1 MAIMKQRAA
10 FPHPDPNLPLQAGEG
25 DKRAVG
31 ESRGG
36 GRRSVRSRLLLP
48 LAALTLG
55 IRIAIAAEPAS
66 LTVLLFDGDKPLPQA
81 ELLIDGQPQG
91 RTDSDGALRL
101 GVPAGTHRLSIRRDD
116 AEAAVLDIDLAESE
130 DAELIAT
137 LYPDAAPSL
146 FLDSALRRGGAVG
159 QTPVSAGP
167 PGVLSGRIVSIE
179 DGKPVAGARV
189 FISGTP
195 LDVISDGN
203 GEFSAELIAGS
214 YSLSILAPGFAA
226 QTLDGIT
233 IAAEHNAVRD
243 VQLAPAGMELPEFV
257 VLEPFVEGSLA
268 AFVEERRSS
277 GAVTDILG
285 AEQIARAGDSDAA
298 GALKRVTGL
307 TLVDGKFIFVRGLG
321 ERYSSVLLNGAQ
333 IPSPDPTRRVIPL
346 DLFPTEILQ
355 GVVVQKTFSA
365 DMPGE
370 FGGGTIQLR
379 TKGFPDAPLFK
390 ISVGSGWV
398 DGTTGKQGL
407 REFGSSSDISGFDDG
422 ARALPDVLDDLRR
435 RGIFL
440 RQRTP
445 ANPNGLTP
453 SELEAVGEDLASGRY
468 DINRKK
474 IGPDSNFALAGGNSW
489 AFAEQWKV
497 GFLASFRHSQS
508 WDSTD
513 EVRRT
518 FQASSA
524 GLALRNDQ
532 DVQRSVRE
540 IDASGFLVGGIDY
553 GDNHKLRVTQ
563 MIVRQTENEARIS
576 TGTQDN
582 QDVELSLIEWIENEL
597 KTQQVSG
604 EHNFPWLAQL
614 PLLEG
619 ARFDWL
625 YTFAKAGR
633 FAPFTRDYRFD
644 IQDDGSRAFSLNNGS
659 NTTSFA
665 DLNDSSH
672 SWDVGL
678 HLPFTVSENFTG
690 EFGVQVN
697 RVNRSRDSFVRRF
710 FFAANG
716 RDARNPALLALDSLD
731 AILNADTIGPDGF
744 RLTEIT
750 QPSDTYFAEQRLDA
764 EGYSLNLSLW
774 QTVNLNLGV
783 RKESNLQNVTT
794 FSVLRPNDPP
804 VVALLDTNDKLPSLA
819 ATWLISDK
827 QQLRLAYSETL
838 SRPDF
843 RELSTSTFID
853 PLLDIV
859 TFGNPDLQPTAITH
873 YDARWEYYFSPTESV
888 SLALFR
894 KDFKNPIEKQLVPGG
909 GTQLLTLENAES
921 ATNQGVEIDGY
932 TQLGFI
938 NGWAER
944 AKAMRWLGID
954 AIDWSQWNVAANY
967 AYIESD
973 IVLDPVKSNF
983 NTNLSRALEG
993 QSSFILNLQL
1003 GYQSGDGGREAN
1015 LLFNTSGQ
1023 RIVQVGVD
1031 GLPDVFEQPFAQLD
1045 FTFKQR
1051 LADDF
1056 SLRLKLRNLLDPK
1069 VQFTQGSETTR
1080 EFRKGR
1086 EIALSFEWS
1095 PW

>member
-1 MAIMKQRAA
+1 
-10 FPHPDPNLPLQAGEG
+10 
-25 DKRAVG
+25 V
-31 ESRGG
+31 
-36 GRRSVRSRLLLP
+36 RRCALDLCLMPTPRSLRRVSARQRLLLP

-55 IRIAIAAEPAS
+55 IRLAIAAEPAS
-66 LTVLLFDGDKPLPQA
+66 LSVLLFDGDTPLPRA
-81 ELLIDGQPQG
+81 EVLIDDTPLG
-91 RTDSDGALRL
+91 RTDGDGALRL
-101 GVPAGTHRLSIRRDD
+101 SVPAGNHRLSIRRGD
-116 AEAAVLDIDLAESE
+116 AEVAALDLQLAEHE

-146 FLDSALRRGGAVG
+146 FLDSALKHGGAVA
-159 QTPVSAGP
+159 QTPTSAGP

-203 GEFSAELIAGS
+203 GEFSAELVAGS

-226 QTLDGIT
+226 QTLDGIVIT
-233 IAAEHNAVRD
+233 GEQSTVRD
-243 VQLAPAGMELPEFV
+243 LQLAPAGMELPEYV

-268 AFVEERRSS
+268 AFVEERRNS

-379 TKGFPDAPLFK
+379 TKGFPDEPLFK
-390 ISVGSGWV
+390 VALGAGWV

-407 REFGSSSDISGFDDG
+407 REFGSGSDISGFDDG
-422 ARALPDVLDDLRR
+422 RRALPEVLEDLRQ

-468 DINRKK
+468 DIKRQS

-489 AFAEQWKV
+489 QFTDRWKA

-508 WDSTD
+508 WDSSD
-513 EVRRT
+513 EIRRE

-524 GLALRNDQ
+524 GLALRNDL
-532 DVQRSVRE
+532 DVQRSIRE
-540 IDASGFLVGGIDY
+540 VDASGFLVAGIDY
-553 GDNHKLRVTQ
+553 GDNHKLRVTN

-576 TGTQDN
+576 TGTQTS
-582 QDVELSLIEWIENEL
+582 QDVERSLIEWIENEL
-597 KTQQVSG
+597 KSRQISG
-604 EHNFPWLAQL
+604 EHRFPIVGEL
-614 PLLEG
+614 PVLEG
-619 ARFDWL
+619 ASFDWL

-633 FAPFTRDYRFD
+633 FAPFTREYRFD
-644 IQDDGSRAFSLNNGS
+644 IQDDGRRLFSLNNDS

-665 DLNDSSH
+665 DLNDSRH
-672 SWDVGL
+672 TWDIGA
-678 HLPFTVSENFTG
+678 HLPFRFSDAING
-690 EFGVQVN
+690 ELGVQVN

-710 FFAANG
+710 FFVAGG
-716 RDARNPALLALDSLD
+716 RDARDPDLLALDSLD
-731 AILNADTIGPDGF
+731 AILNADSIGPTGF

-764 EGYSLNLSLW
+764 EGYTLNLSLW
-774 QTVNLNLGV
+774 QTVNLNLGI
-783 RKESNLQNVTT
+783 RNERNLQNVTT

-804 VVALLDTNDKLPSLA
+804 VVALLDTTDHLPSLA

-859 TFGNPDLQPTAITH
+859 TFGNPDLKPTAITH

-894 KDFKNPIEKQLVPGG
+894 KDFTQPIEKQLVPGG
-909 GTQLLTLENAES
+909 GSLLLTLENAES
-921 ATNQGVEIDGY
+921 ATNQGVEVDGY
-932 TQLGFI
+932 TQLGFV
-938 NGWAER
+938 NGWAQGS
-944 AKAMRWLGID
+944 KALQWLGVD
-954 AIDWSQWNVAANY
+954 TIDWDQWNIAANY

-973 IVLDPVKSNF
+973 IVLDPLKSNF
-983 NTNLSRALEG
+983 NTNLNRALEG
-993 QSSFILNLQL
+993 QSSYIVNLQL
-1003 GYQSGDGGREAN
+1003 GYQSGDGQREAN
-1015 LLFNTSGQ
+1015 LLFNTSGK

-1031 GLPDVFEQPFAQLD
+1031 GLPDVFEQPFGQLD

-1051 LADDF
+1051 LGDDW
-1056 SLRLKLRNLLDPK
+1056 SVRLKLRNLLDPK
-1069 VQFTQGSETTR
+1069 VEFTQGSETTR
-1080 EFRKGR
+1080 AFRKGR

-1095 PW
+1095 PF

>member
-1 MAIMKQRAA
+1 MPIDRPIRRACA
-10 FPHPDPNLPLQAGEG
+10 RQ
-25 DKRAVG
+25 
-31 ESRGG
+31 
-36 GRRSVRSRLLLP
+36 RLLLP
-48 LAALTLG
+48 LAALALG
-55 IRIAIAAEPAS
+55 IRMAIAAEPAALS
-66 LTVLLFDGDKPLPQA
+66 VVLFDRDTPLPQA
-81 ELLIDGQPQG
+81 EVVIDGKSLG
-91 RTDSDGALRL
+91 RTDGDGALRIS
-101 GVPAGTHRLSIRRDD
+101 VPAGSHHLSIRRGD
-116 AEAAVLDIDLAESE
+116 AEVAALDLELAEQE
-130 DAELIAT
+130 DAELIGT

-146 FLDSALRRGGAVG
+146 FLDSALKRGGAVA
-159 QTPVSAGP
+159 QAPASAGP
-167 PGVLSGRIVSIE
+167 PGVLRGRIVSIE

-189 FISGTP
+189 FVSGSP
-195 LDVISDGN
+195 LDVITDGN
-203 GEFSAELIAGS
+203 GEFSTELTAGT

-226 QTLDGIT
+226 QTIDGIA
-233 IAAEHNAVRD
+233 IAAEQTTVRD
-243 VQLAPAGMELPEFV
+243 LQLAPAGMELPEFV

-268 AFVEERRSS
+268 AFVEERRNS

-307 TLVDGKFIFVRGLG
+307 TLVDGKFVFVRGLG

-390 ISVGSGWV
+390 VSLGAGWV

-407 REFGSSSDISGFDDG
+407 REHGSSSDISGFDDG
-422 ARALPDVLDDLRR
+422 RRALPGVLEDLRR

-453 SELEAVGEDLASGRY
+453 TELEAVGEDLASGRY
-468 DINRKK
+468 DLNPKK
-474 IGPDSNFALAGGNSW
+474 IGPDSNLALAGGNSW
-489 AFAEQWKV
+489 TFADKWKV

-513 EVRRT
+513 EVRRE
-518 FQASSA
+518 FQASNN
-524 GLALRNDQ
+524 GLALRNDLAL
-532 DVQRSVRE
+532 QRTIRE
-540 IDASGFLVGGIDY
+540 IDASSFLVAGIDY
-553 GDNHKLRVTQ
+553 GENHKLRITD
-563 MIVRQTENEARIS
+563 MIVRQTENEARNS
-576 TGTQDN
+576 VGTQTS
-582 QDVELSLIEWIENEL
+582 QDVDLTLIEWIENEL
-597 KTQQVSG
+597 KSRQISG
-604 EHNFPWLAQL
+604 EHSFPIVGDL

-619 ARFDWL
+619 AKFDWL

-633 FAPFTRDYRFD
+633 YAPFTREYRFD
-644 IQDDGSRAFSLNNGS
+644 VRDDGRRSFSLNNDS
-659 NTTSFA
+659 NTTTFA

-672 SWDVGL
+672 TWDIGL
-678 HLPFTVSENFTG
+678 HLPFRFSDDING

-697 RVNRSRDSFVRRF
+697 RVNRSRDSWVRRF
-710 FFAANG
+710 FFAPNG
-716 RDARNPALLALDSLD
+716 RDARDPNLLALDSLD
-731 AILNADTIGPDGF
+731 AILNPDSIGPNGF

-764 EGYSLNLSLW
+764 EGYTLNLSLW
-774 QTVNLNLGV
+774 QTVNLDLGI
-783 RKESNLQNVTT
+783 RNERNLQNVTT

-804 VVALLDTNDKLPSLA
+804 VVALLDTNDHLPSLA

-843 RELSTSTFID
+843 RELSASTFID

-859 TFGNPDLQPTAITH
+859 TFGNAELKPTSLKN

-894 KDFKNPIEKQLVPGG
+894 KEFSNPIEKQLVPGG
-909 GTQLLTLENAES
+909 GSLLLTLENAQS
-921 ATNQGVEIDGY
+921 ATNKGVEVDGY
-932 TQLGFI
+932 KQLGFF
-938 NGWAER
+938 NDWAQH
-944 AKAMRWLGID
+944 AKALRWLGMD
-954 AIDWSQWNVAANY
+954 KLDWSNWNVSANY
-967 AYIESD
+967 AYISSS
-973 IVLDPVKSNF
+973 VTLDPVKSSF

-993 QSSFILNLQL
+993 QSSYVLNLQL
-1003 GYQSGDGGREAN
+1003 GYQAADGRREAN

-1031 GLPDVFEQPFAQLD
+1031 GLPDVFEQPFGQLD

-1051 LADDF
+1051 LGDDW
-1056 SLRLKLRNLLDPK
+1056 SVRLKLRNLLDPK
-1069 VQFTQGSETTR
+1069 VEFTQGGETTR
-1080 EFRKGR
+1080 AFRKGR

-1095 PW
+1095 PF